1 LLVCVH
7 RAVLPLC
14 PVSHYCPRV
23 PFTVLESFDGMS
35 ILTQMSR
42 HGHRL
47 GKPVKRYSAF
57 SIVREALRG
66 HTGWEPAWASPEPR
80 ARYDVVIVGAGG
92 HGLATAY
99 YLGKNFG
106 ITDTAVLEKGWL
118 GGGNTGRNTTIIR
131 SNYLQDASAAI
142 YEKSRGLYETLSQ
155 ELNFNIMFSPRG
167 VMMLAQTNHEVR
179 GYRRTA
185 HANALQG
192 VETEFIGP
200 DRVKRICP
208 IISISGPRYPVLGAL
223 WQPRGG
229 TARHDAV
236 AWGYARAC
244 SAMGIHVIQN
254 CEVNGIRT
262 EGGKVTGV
270 TTTRGS
276 IDCSRLGIVVAG
288 HSGHLAAMAGF
299 RLPIESVALQALV
312 TEPVKPCM
320 DVVVMANTVHG
331 YMSQSD
337 KGELV
342 IGGGADGFNNFT
354 QRGSF
359 QHIEETVRALVET
372 FPIIS
377 RLKILRQWGGV
388 VDMTGDRSP
397 IISKTPVERCFV
409 NCGWGTGGF
418 KAIPGSG
425 WAMAELMAT
434 GGSSLA
440 DGFGLGRF
448 REGRFIDESV
458 AAGVAH

>member
-1 LLVCVH
+1 M
-7 RAVLPLC
+7 R
-14 PVSHYCPRV
+14 
-23 PFTVLESFDGMS
+23 
-35 ILTQMSR
+35 
-42 HGHRL
+42 
-47 GKPVKRYSAF
+47 RYSAF
-57 SIVREALRG
+57 AIAREALRF
-66 HTGWEPAWASPEPR
+66 HRGWDRAWKSPAPR
-80 ARYDVVIVGAGG
+80 DAYDVVIVGAGG

-106 ITDTAVLEKGWL
+106 ITNVAVLEKGWL

-142 YEKSRGLYETLSQ
+142 YEKARSLYETMSQ
-155 ELNFNIMFSPRG
+155 DLNMNVMFSPRG
-167 VMMLAQTNHEVR
+167 VIMLAQTEHEVR
-179 GYRRTA
+179 GYTRTA
-185 HANALQG
+185 MANNLQG
-192 VETEFIGP
+192 VETDFISP
-200 DRVKRICP
+200 QRVKELVP
-208 IISISGPRYPVLGAL
+208 IISLDGPRYPVLGGL

-244 SAMGIHVIQN
+244 SAMGMHIIQQ
-254 CEVNGIRT
+254 CEVTAVRSQAGR
-262 EGGKVTGV
+262 VTGV
-270 TTTRGS
+270 ETTKGAIR
-276 IDCSRLGIVVAG
+276 CEKLGLVVAG
-288 HSGHLAAMAGF
+288 HSGVLAEKAGF
-299 RLPIESVALQALV
+299 RLPIESLALQALV
-312 TEPVKPCM
+312 SEPIKPCI

-331 YMSQSD
+331 YISQSD

-342 IGGGADGFNNFT
+342 IGGGTDGFNNYT

-359 QHIEETVRALVET
+359 HHIEETVRALVET

-377 RLKILRQWGGV
+377 RLRMLRHWGGI

-397 IISKTPVERCFV
+397 ILSKTPLEGCFV

-425 WAMAELMAT
+425 WAMAELMAK
-434 GGSSLA
+434 GRSPLA
-440 DGFGLGRF
+440 AEFGLDRF